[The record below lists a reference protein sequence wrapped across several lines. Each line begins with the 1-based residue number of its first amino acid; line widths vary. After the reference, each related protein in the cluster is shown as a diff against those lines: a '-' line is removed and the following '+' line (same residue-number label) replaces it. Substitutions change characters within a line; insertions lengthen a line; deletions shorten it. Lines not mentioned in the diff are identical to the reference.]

1 MEKTLKK
8 SLLLTLLLPMMAGCT
23 SSSLLE
29 GTISGYEQNKT
40 VNGKDINARLQ
51 SLVELRADST
61 AALSSILQLEV
72 VDGAYIV
79 RDNDGVYSFDASGKL
94 MCKYGEEVEEK
105 ANMSTFPASLL
116 NIMAMSAS

>member
-23 SSSLLE
+23 SSSLLI

-61 AALSSILQLEV
+61 AACNWKWWTAHTSLETMMECILSMQ
-72 VDGAYIV
+72 A
-79 RDNDGVYSFDASGKL
+79 AS
-94 MCKYGEEVEEK
+94 
-105 ANMSTFPASLL
+105 
-116 NIMAMSAS
+116 